1 MIATTIAIGLGA
13 AIVGVV
19 YAVVL
24 CMDDTPLNYWFQ
36 ALAWSRERSGPIHW
50 LGSILGSCEKCCS
63 GHIALWYSVATRP
76 IGSGTDIANHV
87 LSACIAVLAAAY
99 LGHAYRWLKRRI

>member
-1 MIATTIAIGLGA
+1 MSTLTIAIGLGS

-24 CMDDTPLNYWFQ
+24 CMDDSPLNYWFKV
-36 ALAWSRERSGPIHW
+36 LAWARERTGPINW
-50 LGSILGSCEKCCS
+50 LGSILGACEKCCS
-63 GHIALWYSVATRP
+63 VHIALWYSVATRP
-76 IGSGTDIANHV
+76 TDSLNDIAAHAV
-87 LSACIAVLAAAY
+87 AACIAVLAAAY

>member
-1 MIATTIAIGLGA
+1 MTATTIDIGFGA

-24 CMDDTPLNYWFQ
+24 CMDDTPLNYWFR
-36 ALAWSRERSGPIHW
+36 ALAWSRERSGPINW

-63 GHIALWYSVATRP
+63 GHMALWYSVATRP
-76 IGSGTDIANHV
+76 SDTPIASHIV
-87 LSACIAVLAAAY
+87 AACIAVLAAAY

>member
-1 MIATTIAIGLGA
+1 MTTVSIGIAA

-24 CMDDTPLNYWFQ
+24 CMDDTPLNGWFRM
-36 ALAWSRERSGPIHW
+36 LSSCRERSGPINW
-50 LGSILGSCEKCCS
+50 IASILGACEKCCS

-76 IGSGTDIANHV
+76 SNTPVAEHIV
-87 LSACIAVLAAAY
+87 SACIAVLVAAY

>member
-1 MIATTIAIGLGA
+1 MSTMITIAIGLAA
-13 AIVGVV
+13 AIIGVV

-24 CMDDTPLNYWFQ
+24 CMDDTPLNWWFNV
-36 ALAWSRERSGPIHW
+36 LAWSREKSGPVNW
-50 LGSILGSCEKCCS
+50 LGAILGACEKCCS

-76 IGSGTDIANHV
+76 SDTPIASHIV
-87 LSACIAVLAAAY
+87 AACIAVLAAAY